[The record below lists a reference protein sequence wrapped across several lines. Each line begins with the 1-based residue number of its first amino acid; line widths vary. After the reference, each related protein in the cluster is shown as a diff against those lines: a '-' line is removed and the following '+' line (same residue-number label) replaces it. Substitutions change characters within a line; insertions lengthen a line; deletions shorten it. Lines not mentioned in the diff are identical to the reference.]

1 MEERGAGWC
10 LSTPEGEFVEGI
22 AGEGE
27 NFRVQVYA
35 EQKKMVNLFKFTQ
48 TKMQKFDYIVVGSG
62 LAGLYAAY
70 KASFKGNVA
79 VITKS
84 FVRESNSF
92 NAQGGIAAVTSFED
106 DPQIHKSDT
115 LIAGRGLCEDTAV
128 DVLVNEGPDRIKEI
142 IADGMQFDTENG
154 ALALG
159 LEGGHHKRRILH
171 AGGDSTGRWITEF
184 VISKVQEKE
193 NIKVYENTSL
203 LDLLVADG
211 VCYGVRCWTENPE
224 FGAPLN
230 EKEKG
235 KEVLLYADNVF
246 LTSGGTS
253 AIYARTTNPQTT
265 IGDGLAVA
273 YKNGCRIM
281 DMEFI
286 QFHPSGL
293 YIKDSSKAFLISEAV
308 RGEGAHLM
316 GKDGKR
322 FMVPIHEL
330 AELAPRDIVARSI
343 YKQMYKDN
351 MPYVILSLKHLNKE
365 EILERFPTINAK
377 CAEFGYDLTN
387 EIPVAPAAHYT
398 VGGVV
403 SNMNGATD
411 IKRLYVCGEI
421 AATGIMGANRLASNS
436 LIECLV
442 FANRAVEDSVKNG
455 VPEKVPV
462 FKEEYYRDETNAQAY
477 QILKAKVS
485 EIMNAHAGIVRSEEG
500 LKEGLRKIEALG
512 TELMMNRKVV
522 STIPIKEYY
531 EDASWILLIVA
542 SLVMNPALLRKES
555 RGGHYREDYPVT
567 DESYEIHSIQQMG
580 QEITTAPVN
589 KDYLNF

>member
-1 MEERGAGWC
+1 
-10 LSTPEGEFVEGI
+10 
-22 AGEGE
+22 
-27 NFRVQVYA
+27 
-35 EQKKMVNLFKFTQ
+35 
-48 TKMQKFDYIVVGSG
+48 MQKFDYIVVGSG

-70 KASFKGNVA
+70 KASFKGSVA

-92 NAQGGIAAVTSFED
+92 NAQGGIAAVTSVED

-115 LIAGRGLCEDTAV
+115 LIAGRGLCEDSVV
-128 DVLVNEGPDRIKEI
+128 DVLVNEGPLRIDEV
-142 IADGMQFDTENG
+142 IADGMKFDTVNG

-184 VISKVQEKE
+184 VISKVEEKD
-193 NIKVYENTSL
+193 NIKVFENTSL

-211 VCYGVRCWTENPE
+211 VCYGVRCWTEDPAL
-224 FGAPLN
+224 GVSKH

-235 KEVLLYADNVF
+235 CEVLLYANNVF
-246 LTSGGTS
+246 LTSGGAS

-273 YKNGCRIM
+273 YKNGCRVM

-316 GKDGKR
+316 GKDGRR

-343 YKQMYKDN
+343 YKQMYKDG
-351 MPYVILSLKHLNKE
+351 MPYVILSLKHLNSD
-365 EILERFPTINAK
+365 EILKRFPSIAAK
-377 CAEFGYDLTN
+377 CKEYGYDLTQ

-398 VGGVV
+398 VR
-403 SNMNGATD
+403 TD
-411 IKRLYVCGEI
+411 IQRLYVCGEI

-436 LIECLV
+436 LLECLV

-455 VPEKVPV
+455 DPEKIPA
-462 FKEEYYRDETNAQAY
+462 FKEEYYRDETNAEFY
-477 QILKAKVS
+477 QSLKERVS
-485 EIMNAHAGIVRSEEG
+485 EIMNAHAGIVRSEERI
-500 LKEGLRKIEALG
+500 KEGLRKIEELA
-512 TELMMNRKVV
+512 TELMMSRKVV
-522 STIPIKEYY
+522 STIPVKEYY
-531 EDASWILLIVA
+531 EDAAWRLLIVA
-542 SLVMNPALLRKES
+542 SLIMNPALLRKES
-555 RGGHYREDYPVT
+555 RGGHYREDFPCA
-567 DESYEIHSIQQMG
+567 DEYFQVHSVQQMG
-580 QEITTAPVN
+580 KEITTAPVN
-589 KDYLNF
+589 QDYLRF